1 MKNTKTTIYS
11 LCLFLFA
18 LGLNACGQKGPI
30 EIERPQV
37 IQEEELEETI

>member
-1 MKNTKTTIYS
+1 MKNNKTFIYS
-11 LCLFLFA
+11 LSLLILA
-18 LGLNACGQKGPI
+18 LGLSACGQKGPI